1 MGSISV
7 AVVARASTLSYDAP
21 YRYARPMQS
30 ASDRGPASGLRGWL
44 SDVYF
49 SSLIDPEQVD
59 QLVRRLGD
67 RATVDDPIFGRTSG
81 MPTLQRYA
89 EEVSAWLRK
98 HQGAFERVS
107 FITGSDRDVTEGNL
121 VLIFEGRRVTVPVAV
136 VAERRPEREVE
147 LRLYYSTKPIHGTRA
162 VRSPLLPQNDEV
174 AVPPPVT
181 AHLEALSRA
190 DVKGIVASFE
200 GGGTLRDSAGGLHT
214 KDGEGG
220 PLADYYRTLF
230 GVQAGDSAAPAASTP
245 GAGLELLKGARAD
258 DGTACALEYTVV
270 RVHGKDVSPQAGLA
284 VYERGESGLLR
295 AVRVY
300 QDVDV

>member
-1 MGSISV
+1 
-7 AVVARASTLSYDAP
+7 
-21 YRYARPMQS
+21 MQS
-30 ASDRGPASGLRGWL
+30 APDRGAPSGLRGWL

-49 SSLIDPEQVD
+49 ASLATGQAE

-89 EEVSAWLRK
+89 DEVAAWLKK
-98 HQGAFERVS
+98 HDGAFEKVA
-107 FITGSDRDVTEGNL
+107 FVTGSDRDVTEGTL
-121 VLIFEGRRVTVPVAV
+121 ALTFDGRRVHVPVAV

-147 LRLYYSTKPIHGTRA
+147 LRLYYSTKPINGTRA
-162 VRSPLLPQNDEV
+162 VRSPLLGQNDEV
-174 AVPPPVT
+174 AVPPPVA

-200 GGGTLRDSAGGLHT
+200 NGGVLRDSAGGTHA
-214 KDGEGG
+214 KEGDGG

-230 GVQAGDSAAPAASTP
+230 GPAGGGASP
-245 GAGLELLKGARAD
+245 GPPGTGMELLKGERAD
-258 DGTACALEYTVV
+258 DGTTCALEYTVV